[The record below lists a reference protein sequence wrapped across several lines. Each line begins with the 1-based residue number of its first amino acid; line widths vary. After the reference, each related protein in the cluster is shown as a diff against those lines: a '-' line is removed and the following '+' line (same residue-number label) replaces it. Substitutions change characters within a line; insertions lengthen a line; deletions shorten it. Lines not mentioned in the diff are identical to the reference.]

1 MKTVSFYGV
10 CAATATLTLVSRRIN
25 QAYTVKEIKCSFAP
39 GADNMMTIRFFTAID
54 DQAPA
59 AGPPS
64 GTSMLQEHGQVDYVT
79 GDDHIKNMKHE
90 IEIKERG
97 TYLKV
102 YAANADAFEHSVD
115 VQITIDIVESV

>member
-25 QAYTVKEIKCSFAP
+25 QEYKIKEIAASFAP
-39 GADNMMTIRFFTAID
+39 GADNLMTLRFFLAID

-59 AGPPS
+59 AGAPS
-64 GTSMLQEHGQVDYVT
+64 GVSMLQEHGQVDYVT
-79 GDDHIKNMKHE
+79 GDDHVKKMKHE
-90 IEIKERG
+90 IVVKDRG
-97 TYLKV
+97 SYLKV